1 MRKMFAVDSGLVVF
15 VFVYVQNMLA
25 MMEKDPSGASREAL
39 A

>member
-1 MRKMFAVDSGLVVF
+1 MRKMFAVDSGLV